1 MSVAGTYCRDM
12 SRELRLLAAW
22 PPGSPVRV
30 GSVGRFLGDWIFE
43 PETTLGSYGV
53 DVSVD
58 DDPGAGVLS
67 YTSKGA
73 NEPSITAGVHIP
85 DLAAGAI
92 DAKAKVTIKFASEHG
107 IIFRASGIRFLTMRD
122 QPQMARKV
130 AGLAKSG
137 QWGRDW
143 YIVTQAIQA
152 ASASILISNSASAE
166 VELALGANATVA
178 GIELLGAELRPRVV
192 RQKDMHFLIVG
203 EGGLTPLFKAKRVKR
218 TMFGNVK
225 LKAGFGPAD
234 VSGIEDM
241 DDASFEREFLE
252 EVDIVD
258 QIVPGEAAD
267 D

>member
-1 MSVAGTYCRDM
+1 
-12 SRELRLLAAW
+12 
-22 PPGSPVRV
+22 
-30 GSVGRFLGDWIFE
+30 
-43 PETTLGSYGV
+43 
-53 DVSVD
+53 
-58 DDPGAGVLS
+58 VLS
-67 YTSKGA
+67 YTSKGV

-107 IIFRASGIRFLTMRD
+107 IIFRASGIRFQTMKD

-130 AGLAKSG
+130 ARLAKSG

-143 YIVTQAIQA
+143 YIVTQTIQA
-152 ASASILISNSASAE
+152 ASASILISNSPSAE
-166 VELALGANATVA
+166 VELALGAKATVA
-178 GIELLGAELRPRVV
+178 GLELLGAELKPRVV

-203 EGGLTPLFKAKRVKR
+203 ESGLIPLFKAKRVKR
-218 TMFGNVK
+218 TVFGNVK

-234 VSGIEDM
+234 VSGIEDL
-241 DDASFEREFLE
+241 DDAGFEREFLE

-258 QIVPGEAAD
+258 QIVPDEAAD

>member
-12 SRELRLLAAW
+12 SRELRLLAVW

-30 GSVGRFLGDWIFE
+30 GSVGRFLDDWIFE
-43 PETTLGSYGV
+43 PETTLGSYGIEV
-53 DVSVD
+53 AID

-73 NEPSITAGVHIP
+73 NEPSITAGVHVP

-92 DAKAKVTIKFASEHG
+92 DAKAKVTIKFASQHG
-107 IIFRASGIRFLTMRD
+107 ILFRASGLRYQTMRD

-130 AGLAKSG
+130 AGLARSG

-143 YIVTQAIQA
+143 YIITQAIQA
-152 ASASILISNSASAE
+152 TSASILISNSASAE

-178 GIELLGAELRPRVV
+178 GIELLGAELKPRVV
-192 RQKDMHFLIVG
+192 RHKDMQLLIVG
-203 EGGLTPLFKAKRVKR
+203 EGGLVPLFKAKRVKR
-218 TMFGNVK
+218 TMFGNVT

-234 VSGIEDM
+234 VSGIQDM
-241 DDASFEREFLE
+241 DDESFEREFLE

-258 QIVPGEAAD
+258 QIAPGEAD